1 MNFSVLYRR
10 SRWFRTADFPFR
22 YAVRVLFG
30 ICLLS
35 WTLLP
40 AGAQPKD
47 LVDQDLKP
55 REIVRCASTEAT
67 VPSGLAVVLPSGRYQ
82 SLNLEA
88 LNNTFMSG
96 VAVQINWRDIEPV
109 QGKPD
114 WSKLDALFAA
124 AVSAN
129 KWVQLAISP
138 GFFSPAWALEGAKT
152 DLFAIPY
159 GPGHGTVTRLPMP
172 WDRVYLD
179 RWFAF
184 VKQLSERY
192 GRSPAFRMIAAA
204 GPTSVSE
211 EMTLPNSPPA
221 IQKWLNDSYTPG
233 KYLAAWEETFHVYA
247 DAFPNQCVS
256 LAGPGLPIL
265 EQGRMDRPAHLRARQ
280 EIVEQARRVLGRRLA
295 IQSNDL
301 HAGHAQVEAPDYTD
315 FINSYSGRIIT
326 GFEMRG
332 GSQGPIPSQV
342 MGAEGDPP
350 LALRR
355 SIDKGMAANNAG
367 RHVNY
372 LQIYAGDV
380 LPADMQPVL
389 QYAASLFRRPMP

>member
-1 MNFSVLYRR
+1 MGI
-10 SRWFRTADFPFR
+10 SRLQ
-22 YAVRVLFG
+22 YAVRILLG
-30 ICLLS
+30 ICLSS
-35 WTLLP
+35 WTVLP
-40 AGAQPKD
+40 ARAQPKD
-47 LVDQDLKP
+47 LVDQDLK
-55 REIVRCASTEAT
+55 RQEIFRCASTDAT
-67 VPSGLAVVLPSGRYQ
+67 IPSGLVVVLPSGRYQ
-82 SLNLEA
+82 SLNLQA
-88 LNNTFMSG
+88 LNNAFMSG

-114 WSKLDALFAA
+114 WSKLDELFAA
-124 AVSAN
+124 AESSK
-129 KWVQLAISP
+129 KWVQLAIFP
-138 GFFSPAWALEGAKT
+138 GFFSPAWALDGAKT

-184 VKQLSERY
+184 LKQLSERF

-211 EMTLPNSPPA
+211 EMTLPVSPPA
-221 IQKWLNDSYTPG
+221 IRQWLNDSYTPA
-233 KYLAAWEETFHVYA
+233 KYLAAWEEAFHVYA

-256 LAGPGLPIL
+256 LAAPGLPIL
-265 EQGRMDRPAHLRARQ
+265 EHGRMDRPAHLRAKQ
-280 EIVEQARRVLGRRLA
+280 EIVDQAMRVFGHRLA

-301 HAGHAQVEAPDYTD
+301 HAGHAQVEAPDYPG

-332 GSQGPIPSQV
+332 GSQGPIPSKV
-342 MGAEGDPP
+342 MGAEGNPP

-389 QYAASLFRRPMP
+389 QYAASLFRRP